1 MPASGVAI
9 AVRAPGMT
17 AVSSDAHHRAA
28 EKQRRYTYYGMA
40 MGVGWLT
47 FVAGLLVGLAG
58 SIVSL
63 LVGVV
68 RGIRR

>member
-1 MPASGVAI
+1 
-9 AVRAPGMT
+9 
-17 AVSSDAHHRAA
+17 
-28 EKQRRYTYYGMA
+28 MA